1 MQYMLYVWIYGCN
14 QAAVENML
22 LQFLQFKNIS
32 LQGRN
37 MPNIITYFSGIYTN
51 SDGQTVPLLDLNKTW
66 HTYSHTFT
74 LPWTAGQ
81 KTTGCTVNS
90 SAGMKVRHKK
100 GQMIISITVG
110 AKGRKGSHSHT
121 PPTIEQWNS
130 SLRNVKAHIT
140 VPSSGVSFQLP
151 HTDLIS
157 LYPYT
162 FYSLHINCT
171 WPNMDYLNSLTQ
183 TVDI

>member
-1 MQYMLYVWIYGCN
+1 MQHMLYVWIYGCN

-90 SAGMKVRHKK
+90 SAGIKVRHKK
-100 GQMIISITVG
+100 VQMIISITVE
-110 AKGRKGSHSHT
+110 AKGRKGSQSHT
-121 PPTIEQWNS
+121 TQPLNNETQVWGMS
-130 SLRNVKAHIT
+130 KHILQCHLL
-140 VPSSGVSFQLP
+140 VCLFNY
-151 HTDLIS
+151 HTLI
-157 LYPYT
+157 
-162 FYSLHINCT
+162 
-171 WPNMDYLNSLTQ
+171 
-183 TVDI
+183 